1 MTKRPDIPGRTV
13 RARLTERACQSLQN
27 STRSRHVLSI
37 VAPPVMING
46 LSDSASRIALHVRDE
61 VIPTDQREPL

>member
-13 RARLTERACQSLQN
+13 RARLTERARQSLQN

-37 VAPPVMING
+37 VAHPVMING
-46 LSDSASRIALHVRDE
+46 LSGSASRIALHVRDE
-61 VIPTDQREPL
+61 VIPTDQRELL